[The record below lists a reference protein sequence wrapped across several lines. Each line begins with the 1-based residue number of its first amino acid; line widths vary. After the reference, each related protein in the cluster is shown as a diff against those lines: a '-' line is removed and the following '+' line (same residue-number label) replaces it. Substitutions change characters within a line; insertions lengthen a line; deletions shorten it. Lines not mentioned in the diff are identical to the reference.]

1 MSEQKEHDRQ
11 FPVRFTL
18 AQRIVVAE
26 VFPKFSERLRLDE
39 PNQRMVALTLDELKV
54 ICRKVAP
61 AIRQADSGMKRT
73 SLRHVLDITERAIE
87 HFQGIGVIPARERI
101 YQFQI
106 TLKDIKPPIWRRIQ
120 VRDCTLDKL
129 HERIQTA
136 MGWTNS
142 HLHHFQI
149 KDALYG
155 DPWLLDENF
164 MEMNYKDSGH
174 DVEQDS
180 AEERQAVSFRVRI
193 RLRRLLV
200 APGSLRGLFEGRAGS
215 AVSFVPGR

>member
-1 MSEQKEHDRQ
+1 MVVQKEHGRH

-26 VFPKFSERLRLDE
+26 VFPDLSQRMRLDE
-39 PNQRMVALTLDELKV
+39 PNQRMVSLTIDELKA

-61 AIRQADSGMKRT
+61 AICHAGSSMKRA
-73 SLRHVLDITERAIE
+73 SLRHVLDIAEKSIE
-87 HFQGIGVIPARERI
+87 NFQGIGVIPAREGI
-101 YQFQI
+101 YQI
-106 TLKDIKPPIWRRIQ
+106 KIALKGIKPTIWRRIQ

-149 KDALYG
+149 NGNLYG
-155 DPWLLDENF
+155 DPWLMDKNFDEF
-164 MEMNYKDSGH
+164 GYEDSTVTMLSKILPKSGKLFLFQYEY
-174 DVEQDS
+174 DFGDS
-180 AEERQAVSFRVRI
+180 W
-193 RLRRLLV
+193 
-200 APGSLRGLFEGRAGS
+200 
-215 AVSFVPGR
+215 